1 MGLIRSTPIPKP
13 HRAAYLRRIMAENEN
28 LPRRYSEKEVAILL
42 RRATEI
48 QQTDPSSPDSGG
60 LTLAELEDI
69 AAEAGIDVGY
79 LRSAAAELESLGP
92 PSKESMLQEVLAGA
106 PFTIRLEKR
115 IPGQVPESRLEELV
129 PIIEMATDGHG
140 QASAIGSTLTWS
152 STTSGNTSS
161 QQVLVQSG
169 RGETLVRIED
179 RVGGLAGA
187 LYGGI
192 VGGGSGVG
200 IGAGGAVAGVIG
212 LPAFLIVA
220 IPAGII
226 GSSYMV
232 ARAIFT
238 AQVRRRRAR
247 MEELMDQIAM
257 RVERSVHERTLPAAE
272 IDAE

>member
-1 MGLIRSTPIPKP
+1 MTD
-13 HRAAYLRRIMAENEN
+13 NEN
-28 LPRRYSEKEVAILL
+28 LPRRYSEKEVALLL

-48 QQTDPSSPDSGG
+48 QQTDPASPDSGG

-79 LRSAAAELESLGP
+79 LRTAAGELESLGP

-115 IPGQVPESRLEELV
+115 IPGQVQDSRLEELV
-129 PIIEMATDGHG
+129 PLIEMATDGHG

-152 STTSGNTSS
+152 SATAGNTSS

-169 RGETLVRIED
+169 QGETLVRIED

-200 IGAGGAVAGVIG
+200 IGVGGAVAGTGVIG

-257 RVERSVHERTLPAAE
+257 RVERSVHERTLPSAP
-272 IDAE
+272 DA

>member
-1 MGLIRSTPIPKP
+1 
-13 HRAAYLRRIMAENEN
+13 MAENEN

-60 LTLAELEDI
+60 LTLAELEEI
-69 AAEAGIDVGY
+69 ASEAGIDVSY
-79 LRSAAAELESLGP
+79 LRTAAAELESVGP
-92 PSKESMLQEVLAGA
+92 PSKESLAQEILAGA
-106 PFTIRLEKR
+106 PFTIRLERR
-115 IPGQVPESRLEELV
+115 IPGQVPEDRLEELV

-152 STTSGNTSS
+152 SATSGNTSS

-169 RGETLVRIED
+169 KGETLVRMED
-179 RVGGLAGA
+179 RMGGLAAA
-187 LYGGI
+187 LFGGI

-200 IGAGGAVAGVIG
+200 IGAGGAVAGALG

-226 GSSYMV
+226 GSSYML

-238 AQVRRRRAR
+238 AQVRRRRER
-247 MEELMDQIAM
+247 MNDLMDQITQ

-272 IDAE
+272 INAE